1 MMASLPVPAWVLY
14 AGLAYPALLYEVLTD
29 QSYAQHA
36 TLTTVR
42 EDAVRVAVCLAG
54 WASLFIGL
62 RVVPRALL
70 PAWLCKRQQRQNPA
84 TIPLPTRATTV
95 RDCDPAARVRDPTA
109 PAPPRSCPNH
119 RCRRITTRGKNGVDT
134 SAPSASTSS

>member
-1 MMASLPVPAWVLY
+1 MASLPVPAWVLY

-70 PAWLCKRQQRQNPA
+70 PAWLTGSFPVLLLIA
-84 TIPLPTRATTV
+84 IA
-95 RDCDPAARVRDPTA
+95 AARITRKVPTDA
-109 PAPPRSCPNH
+109 Q
-119 RCRRITTRGKNGVDT
+119 
-134 SAPSASTSS
+134 